1 MPFQHA
7 VLRLRGTACVVTR
20 RMEVTFVIVKGSRDA
35 RRVPKRCMQQ
45 DETRTYSSD
54 GLPARFRKW
63 LDWEQHSNERLIH
76 DLFLPERHH
85 QVTVKPSLRPESG
98 AVWKQEMVL
107 LPAARTRTY
116 GPLGPELEAAFGFHA
131 PSGTVPLFLHA
142 QPTGAHRSLAR
153 QFGKKQ
159 CLDLLS
165 APTASYRSVLTW
177 SPTHPTR
184 VPSILK
190 LSIGAI
196 IGGRRRAFRER
207 QIARALL
214 VNALFD
220 SIPRSARQRIG
231 FDWFRETA
239 AAVDTASGRGWLLRR
254 WPESLVESKRS
265 TLLPAFS
272 LITPRGGK
280 APLIVDWIRNSKEA
294 PEEFVVR
301 HLLAP
306 YVRVL
311 AYLLFDQGL
320 QYEGHTQNVLLEVRP
335 NEQFT
340 GRLILR
346 DFADTTVNVAF
357 RIARRRPLPTF
368 PPGFLPRGTDFPF
381 AGNACDYRCDF
392 DTPRIVRGFD
402 TVERY
407 GLHGFVW
414 PINTAIARHFARF
427 DHQRVE
433 QRYLELWQEAA
444 IEHLRLRPLFR
455 RQPRGIATDE
465 VFSHFLQ
472 QTDWASLGAQR
483 ASLPETAEPL
493 LIEGKMRRGQ
503 GRVYER
509 VESPWGDLFIYNGL
523 PGFFRPAF

>member
-1 MPFQHA
+1 
-7 VLRLRGTACVVTR
+7 
-20 RMEVTFVIVKGSRDA
+20 
-35 RRVPKRCMQQ
+35 MQQ
-45 DETRTYSSD
+45 DERKTPSSE
-54 GLPARFRKW
+54 GLPTRFRKW

-85 QVTVKPSLRPESG
+85 HVTVKPSLRPESG
-98 AVWKQEMVL
+98 AVWKQEMVP

-116 GPLGPELEAAFGFHA
+116 GPLGSQLQEALGFCV

-142 QPTGAHRSLAR
+142 QPTGAHRNLAR
-153 QFGKKQ
+153 QFGKTP

-177 SPTHPTR
+177 SPAHPGR

-214 VNALFD
+214 ISALFD
-220 SIPRSARQRIG
+220 SIPPSARQRIG

-239 AAVDTASGRGWLLRR
+239 AAVDTESGRGWLLRR
-254 WPESLVESKRS
+254 WPESLVENKRS

-301 HLLAP
+301 RLLAP

-357 RIARRRPLPTF
+357 RIARQLPLPKF
-368 PPGFLPRGTDFPF
+368 AAGFLPRGAGFPF

-392 DTPRIVRGFD
+392 DTPRVVRGFD

-407 GLHGFVW
+407 GLWGFVW
-414 PINTAIARHFARF
+414 PINTAIARHFASY
-427 DHQRVE
+427 DYLRVE
-433 QRYLELWQEAA
+433 QQYLELWQQAA
-444 IEHLRLRPLFR
+444 IEYLGLRPLFR
-455 RQPRGIATDE
+455 ARPKGIATDE
-465 VFSHFLQ
+465 AFSYFLQ

-493 LIEGKMRRGQ
+493 LIEGKMRRRS

-509 VESPWGDLFIYNGL
+509 IDSPWGDLFIYDGL